1 MSMCVKNI
9 NVIIFLSIFILAF
22 GCQTKSEPRPF
33 KIFGHVYRIDS
44 VANQVGFADPFYIVI
59 TKDSLFQ
66 AFGYWDYSHP
76 YETTLKINDSL
87 QVSSAEEEKYEIE
100 PVSEGFWLKISGA
113 RKHRYSVVTKKYD
126 SAYKHLRIM
135 KTQES
140 LLLGTWKVASSE
152 TAKSDILRC
161 ELNSNSI
168 LRFTRWDKHKIVQVE
183 NMDGNKLDTC
193 LRRDFR
199 LDGSAVLIFEYDGF
213 PPFTI
218 LKLDKDN
225 LILQG
230 PGDIL
235 SFQKEPQ

>member
-1 MSMCVKNI
+1 MITILQRLLSVTAI
-9 NVIIFLSIFILAF
+9 SIVILGCESKPAKKAF
-22 GCQTKSEPRPF
+22 S
-33 KIFGHVYRIDS
+33 IFGHVYRIDS

-66 AFGYWDYSHP
+66 SFGYWDYAYP

-87 QVSSAEEEKYEIE
+87 QVFGPEKEKYEIE
-100 PVSEGFWLKISGA
+100 PVLEGFWLKFSDS
-113 RKHRYSVVTKKYD
+113 RKHLYSVVTEKYD
-126 SAYKHLRIM
+126 SAYKHFRMM

-140 LLLGTWKVASSE
+140 LLLGTWRVASSE
-152 TAKSDILRC
+152 TATSDILRC

-168 LRFTRWDKHKIVQVE
+168 LRFTRWGEHKIVQVE